1 MHCFLEKATMG
12 LMEIILRA
20 LAVLVLSIFL
30 FDTGSLW
37 AGLVLHAMAVL
48 AAVVFWPVIRRVLFP
63 HT

>member
-1 MHCFLEKATMG
+1 
-12 LMEIILRA
+12 MEIILRA